1 MSKTLIL
8 LAGGGLAMIAAS
20 LYLWGEAYHELFH
33 PTRIEKWP
41 RGEAS
46 NTELVLSRWI
56 SGSVINAIGTIV
68 SLAALISFRRWRT
81 SSDVRLVESE
91 APTLTTLPI
100 QHFAPPVSQLLILI
114 AFYQLLFVL
123 VFAFGWNQPSRSTIA
138 IFGAASTLVF
148 ALGLLA
154 RRWAYQ
160 RAVGDMRLEMDNSTD
175 SPLNQLTGKLVFSR
189 QSNEA
194 ARPLK
199 VSLSLYEK
207 RDWQSVDGGPIV
219 NLRELYWSIGCAT
232 EPGIDNPFQP
242 ETEFSFAL
250 SIPDWLPRP
259 WSQPIGKQS
268 VGIDWELQIG
278 GRFAGKKIVF
288 TLPLDSIPA
297 MLKQPIE
304 KRIKISKLE
313 LKELLDAQSIR
324 WQYSSERGSSSIARK
339 LRPNSQFLLLFLI
352 ASFVSVGS
360 GILVYIG
367 FQEFCLWSLFA
378 SAAMLIAIIGE
389 RFIYRSLQIHDG
401 NVVREWRVLGLPF
414 RRMFPKDQ
422 LLQVCVEAIGTRDE
436 SSDLQHV
443 EYDIRLR
450 NRRSPERG
458 LRIARIRYRLTAKA
472 FAKSI
477 ASELHLPVAYIEDG
491 VRSHR
496 SANSI
501 PSG

>member
-8 LAGGGLAMIAAS
+8 LAGGGLAMMAAS
-20 LYLWGEAYHELFH
+20 LYLWGEAYHKLFY
-33 PTRIEKWP
+33 PTLIEKWP

-46 NTELVLSRWI
+46 NTEFVLSRWI
-56 SGSVINAIGTIV
+56 SGSVINAIGTLV
-68 SLAALISFRRWRT
+68 SLAALISFRRWTT
-81 SSDVRLVESE
+81 SSDVRFVDSA
-91 APTLTTLPI
+91 APTLITLPI

-123 VFAFGWNQPSRSTIA
+123 VFAFGWNQPSRSAIA
-138 IFGAASTLVF
+138 IVGAASTLVF

-175 SPLNQLTGKLVFSR
+175 SPLNKLIGKLVFSR

-194 ARPLK
+194 ARQLK

-207 RDWQSVDGGPIV
+207 RDWQSDDGGPIV

-250 SIPDWLPRP
+250 SIPAWLPRP
-259 WSQPIGKQS
+259 WSQPTGKECM
-268 VGIDWELQIG
+268 GIDWELQVG

-324 WQYSSERGSSSIARK
+324 WQYSSEPGSSSIARK
-339 LRPNSQFLLLFLI
+339 LRPISQFLLLFLI
-352 ASFVSVGS
+352 ASLVLVGS
-360 GILVYIG
+360 GILVSLG
-367 FQEFCLWSLFA
+367 FQEFFLWSLFA

-389 RFIYRSLQIHDG
+389 RFIQKSIQIQDG
-401 NVVREWRVLGLPF
+401 NVVREWRVFGLPF
-414 RRMFPKDQ
+414 RSVFLKDQ
-422 LLQVCVEAIGTRDE
+422 LLQVCIEATGTRDE
-436 SSDLQHV
+436 NSDLQHV
-443 EYDIRLR
+443 EYDIRVR

-458 LRIARIRYRLTAKA
+458 LRIARIMYRLTAKA

-477 ASELHLPVAYIEDG
+477 ASVLDLPVAYVEVG
-491 VRSHR
+491 LRSHR
-496 SANSI
+496 SINGN
-501 PSG
+501 PNG